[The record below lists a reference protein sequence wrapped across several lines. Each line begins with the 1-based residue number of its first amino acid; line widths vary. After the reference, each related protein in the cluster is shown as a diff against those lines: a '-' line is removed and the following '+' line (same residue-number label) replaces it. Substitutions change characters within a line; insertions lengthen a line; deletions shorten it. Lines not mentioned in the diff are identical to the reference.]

1 MTIICY
7 IAEVSNKIFV
17 MLQRSTCRIAIII
30 ECSTSCST
38 SVNITPFDEFYNN
51 ILNVLLQVERSSFYF
66 KKYT

>member
-7 IAEVSNKIFV
+7 IAEVSNTIFV

-38 SVNITPFDEFYNN
+38 SVNITPLDEFYN
-51 ILNVLLQVERSSFYF
+51 ILNVLLQVERSSFNF